1 MDINELVNKY
11 IKNGYDV
18 TDAQSKVCQDLILL
32 KIGKSKYARNVTIK
46 GGVVMHTISNDLRR
60 ATRDLDLDFIK
71 YSLENSSIEKFIESL
86 NQVENSIHL
95 TISAPIEELNHQD
108 YKGKRVYLLLNDSK
122 NNTIE
127 TKLDI
132 GIHKYFDLLQ
142 ENYYFDFDILDS
154 GVSLLI
160 NSLEQIIVEKL
171 KSLLKFGI
179 NSTRY
184 KDIFDLYYLINN
196 HQLDKEKL
204 INYIRVL
211 ILNDTKVKQE
221 TINEIN
227 DRIVNILNNEK
238 FQNKLKNARSN
249 WIDISIDIVCDELIK
264 YFKTLDLIT
273 V

>member
-1 MDINELVNKY
+1 M
-11 IKNGYDV
+11 
-18 TDAQSKVCQDLILL
+18 
-32 KIGKSKYARNVTIK
+32 
-46 GGVVMHTISNDLRR
+46 
-60 ATRDLDLDFIK
+60 
-71 YSLENSSIEKFIESL
+71 
-86 NQVENSIHL
+86 
-95 TISAPIEELNHQD
+95 
-108 YKGKRVYLLLNDSK
+108 
-122 NNTIE
+122 
-127 TKLDI
+127 DI

-211 ILNDTKVKQE
+211 ILNDAKVKQE

-227 DRIVNILNNEK
+227 DRIVNILNNKK

-273 V
+273 I